1 MKSNVLTLFLV
12 VSLACVLC
20 GCKEEHAET
29 KPFVAKIKIN
39 EADCFRCYGG
49 THFLRELSE
58 VANIEL
64 VFRGLEKNEK
74 QRFLEINGFGN
85 NDETLKFTAVSE
97 SSLYN
102 SLDKYGMTELH
113 LFDTEGKE
121 LCSFP
126 LNSKTIAR
134 KIAEIIACGRDMMQE
149 NSPRLDLQYNSG
161 VHELTVGNAYY
172 LVTNRTMNCCELFD
186 KKGRSLFQIDA
197 LQIDPLEIFPEMK
210 RHEKYTNYLKGAGMF
225 ACRIENARMIGDE
238 AWLKVLVPYIDV
250 RNDSV
255 IQEVKTC
262 QVSYSKNTESWS
274 QQVVYNSKEKPL
286 ETIGNARDGGNYYG
300 VSLSFLETGA
310 FEYDCFSM
318 TNVDKA
324 LRIDEIKKI
333 DVPDF
338 GRIPHFA
345 YEAKIKDGL
354 LAFGFTDFLYD
365 LEHDTVYWLP
375 INCNPQMTGMGTTSF
390 NVTTDGHVVDWAFD
404 GESLAVV
411 YYDAKQRQ
419 CQYLFKDNLTEETTV
434 TPLLFGEELKCPALC
449 LISPNVL
456 YYLDSENRVQVTLMP
471 F

>member
-1 MKSNVLTLFLV
+1 MKRSVLTHYLV
-12 VSLACVLC
+12 VSMACVLC
-20 GCKEEHAET
+20 GCMEKRLET
-29 KPFVAKIKIN
+29 KPFVAKVKVN

-58 VANIEL
+58 VADIEL
-64 VFRGLEKNEK
+64 IFSGLEKNET
-74 QRFLEINGFGN
+74 QRFLEINGVGN
-85 NDETLKFTAVSE
+85 NDEGLKFTVVSE

-102 SLDKYGMTELH
+102 SFDKFGTTELH
-113 LFDTEGKE
+113 VFDTEGKE

-126 LNSKTIAR
+126 LNSKTIAG
-134 KIAEIIACGRDMMQE
+134 KIARIRACGRDMMQR
-149 NSPRLDLQYNSG
+149 NPPRLDLQYNSG
-161 VHELTVGNAYY
+161 ILELSVSDAYY

-186 KKGRSLFQIDA
+186 KKGHSLFQIDA
-197 LQIDPLEIFPEMK
+197 MQIDPLEIFPEMK
-210 RHEKYTNYLKGAGMF
+210 RHEKYANYLKNAGML
-225 ACRIENARMIGDE
+225 ACRIENARMIDDE
-238 AWLKVLVPYIDV
+238 AWLKVIVPYIDV

-262 QVSYSKNTESWS
+262 HILYSKNTESWS
-274 QQVVYNSKEKPL
+274 QQVVYDSKEKPL
-286 ETIGNARDGGNYYG
+286 ETIGNVRCGGNYYG
-300 VSLSFLETGA
+300 VSMSFLETGA
-310 FEYDCFSM
+310 LEYDCLSM
-318 TNVDKA
+318 AGVDKA
-324 LRIDEIKKI
+324 LRVDEIKKI
-333 DVPDF
+333 NVPDF
-338 GRIPHFA
+338 VRIPHFVN
-345 YEAKIKDGL
+345 EAKIKDGL

-365 LEHDTVYWLP
+365 LEIDTVYWLP

-419 CQYLFKDNLTEETTV
+419 CQYLFKDNPTEDISI